1 MRANNHGTKGF
12 PKHMSSR
19 QTTTIIASSGSV
31 RATFAAA
38 FLSVALAQT
47 AYAIPG
53 ALNGAFAAEF
63 HATGAGLTWITAI
76 FEIGIVAFELTFGL
90 LGDLFGRKKLMV
102 AGSVLVIIGAA
113 LSALANTIGF
123 MILAQAVIGIGAG
136 LLFPIGLAM
145 VAALTPN
152 PAKRARVIATWA
164 GFLSLGAVISPVMAG
179 VTDQIFTVPGA
190 EPGAPNVF
198 SGWRVSYWVIVAVAI
213 VLAFMSMA
221 TRDSSAPAG
230 RKLDIPGQVTFAV
243 GLIAV
248 LYATVTAVD
257 SGWSAWQVIAGY
269 VIGGVVLVA
278 FIVIELKTEAPL
290 LHLSLF
296 QNRAF
301 SIGSIV
307 AVTGMFAF
315 LATAFSTSISVGA
328 LAQSPVWVLGVL
340 FVCIQGPAF
349 VLAPVVGRL
358 IHSVSPRWI
367 LTSGFALIAA
377 SGFWLSTYKV
387 GVPTQFGGVPWQ
399 SFIVPLLLLG
409 AGFALTIGSITAVAL
424 NTVEP
429 HEIGM
434 ASATT
439 SLMRDLGFTLGPV
452 VGSAIAFGLGA
463 AAFAAPIAGVLSGA
477 GLPAE
482 AATNLSHV
490 PPLAWLSGWDGV
502 VGQFAGQMS
511 ASGAPQAAVDGA
523 VSALTHAQGN
533 VMGLAGASLGSGF
546 QVVYR
551 VAAIAATVS
560 ALLTLFIPS
569 RNVDAPVT
577 DEELART
584 VEVSAETQ
592 A

>member
-1 MRANNHGTKGF
+1 
-12 PKHMSSR
+12 MSST
-19 QTTTIIASSGSV
+19 QTTTIIASRGSV

-63 HATGAGLTWITAI
+63 HASGAGLTWITAI

-102 AGSVLVIIGAA
+102 AGSALVIVGAA
-113 LSALANTIGF
+113 LSAVAGTIGF
-123 MILAQAVIGIGAG
+123 MIFAQAVIGIGAG

-145 VAALTPN
+145 VAALTPD
-152 PAKRARVIATWA
+152 PRRRARVIAMWA

-179 VTDQIFTVPGA
+179 LTDQFFTVPGA
-190 EPGAPNVF
+190 APGAPNVF
-198 SGWRVSYWVIVAVAI
+198 SGWRVSYWVIVVVAI
-213 VLAFMSMA
+213 VLVFVSLA

-230 RKLDIPGQVTFAV
+230 RKLDIPGQITFAV

-269 VIGGVVLVA
+269 IVGAVTLAA
-278 FIVIELKTEAPL
+278 FIVIELRSKAPL

-296 QNRAF
+296 KNRAY

-307 AVTGMFAF
+307 AVIGMFAF

-328 LAQSPVWVLGVL
+328 LQQSPVWVLGVL

-349 VLAPVVGRL
+349 VLAPLVGRL

-367 LTSGFALIAA
+367 LTVGFAFIAA
-377 SGFWLSTYKV
+377 SGYWLSTYKV
-387 GVPTQFGGVPWQ
+387 GVPAQFGGAPWQ
-399 SFIVPLLLLG
+399 DFLAPLLLLG
-409 AGFALTIGSITAVAL
+409 IGFALTIGSITAVAI
-424 NTVEP
+424 NTVQP

-463 AAFAAPIAGVLSGA
+463 AAFAAPIAGVLTGA

-482 AATNLSHV
+482 AVAGLSQV

-502 VGQFAGQMS
+502 VGQFAAQLG
-511 ASGAPQAAVDGA
+511 ASGAPQATVDGA
-523 VSALTHAQGN
+523 IAALSGSQGDI
-533 VMGLAGASLGSGF
+533 MGLAGASLGSGF
-546 QVVYR
+546 QVVYL
-551 VAAIAATVS
+551 VAAIAATAS
-560 ALLTLFIPS
+560 AVLTLFIPS
-569 RNVDAPVT
+569 NRADVPVT
-577 DEELART
+577 DAELAKT
-584 VEVSAETQ
+584 VKVEATEV
-592 A
+592 

>member
-1 MRANNHGTKGF
+1 MTS
-12 PKHMSSR
+12 P
-19 QTTTIIASSGSV
+19 QTTTIIATRGSV

-53 ALNGAFAAEF
+53 ALNGTFAAEF
-63 HATGAGLTWITAI
+63 QTSGAGLTWITAI

-90 LGDLFGRKKLMV
+90 LGDLFGRKKLLV
-102 AGSVLVIIGAA
+102 AGGVFVVLGAA
-113 LSALANTIGF
+113 LSAVANSTGF
-123 MILAQAVIGIGAG
+123 MIAAQAVIGIGAG

-145 VAALTPN
+145 VSALTPD

-179 VTDQIFTVPGA
+179 LTDQFLSIPG
-190 EPGAPNVF
+190 VF
-198 SGWRVSYWVIVAVAI
+198 SGWRVSYWIIVAVAI
-213 VLAFMSMA
+213 VLVGISLT

-230 RKLDIPGQVTFAV
+230 RKLDIPGQVTFAL
-243 GLIAV
+243 GLISV

-257 SGWSAWQVIAGY
+257 AGWAAPQVIAGY
-269 VIGGVVLVA
+269 IVGAGLLVA
-278 FIVIELKTEAPL
+278 FIVIELKSKAPL

-296 QNRAF
+296 KNPAF

-307 AVTGMFAF
+307 AVIGMFAF
-315 LATAFSTSISVGA
+315 LSICFATSISEGA

-340 FVCIQGPAF
+340 FVCIQLPAF

-367 LTSGFALIAA
+367 LTVGFALIAA
-377 SGFWLSTYKV
+377 SGYWLSTFTV
-387 GVPTQFGGVPWQ
+387 GVPAQFGGTPWQ
-399 SFIVPLLLLG
+399 EFVVPLLLLG
-409 AGFALTIGSITAVAL
+409 VGFALTIGSITAVAI
-424 NTVEP
+424 NTVQP

-463 AAFAAPIAGVLSGA
+463 AAFAAPIAGVLTGA
-477 GLPAE
+477 GLPTDAV
-482 AATNLSHV
+482 AGLSQV

-502 VGQFAGQMS
+502 VATFMGQLT
-511 ASGAPQAAVDGA
+511 ASGAPQATIDGA
-523 VSALTHAQGN
+523 VSALTASQGDI
-533 VMGLAGASLGSGF
+533 MGLAGASLGSGF
-546 QVVYR
+546 QVVYL
-551 VAAIAATVS
+551 VGGIAATVS
-560 ALLTLFIPS
+560 AVLTLFMPGKKA
-569 RNVDAPVT
+569 DAPVT
-577 DEELART
+577 AEDLAKT
-584 VEVSAETQ
+584 VKVEAADVA
-592 A
+592 

>member
-1 MRANNHGTKGF
+1 
-12 PKHMSSR
+12 MSAP
-19 QTTTIIASSGSV
+19 QTTTVIAARGSV

-63 HATGAGLTWITAI
+63 HASGAGLTWITAI

-90 LGDLFGRKKLMV
+90 LGDLFGRKKLLVAGGVLVV
-102 AGSVLVIIGAA
+102 AGSA
-113 LSALANTIGF
+113 LSAVATTIGF
-123 MILAQAVIGIGAG
+123 MIFAQAVIGIGAG

-145 VAALTPN
+145 VAALTPD
-152 PAKRARVIATWA
+152 PAKRARVIALWA

-179 VTDQIFTVPGA
+179 LTDQFFTVAGSTA
-190 EPGAPNVF
+190 GAPNVF
-198 SGWRVSYWVIVAVAI
+198 SGWRVSYWIIAAVAI
-213 VLAFMSMA
+213 ALVGISTA

-230 RKLDIPGQVTFAV
+230 RKLDIPGQVTFAL

-257 SGWSAWQVIAGY
+257 SGWTAPQ
-269 VIGGVVLVA
+269 VIGGYIVGAILLAA
-278 FIVIELKTEAPL
+278 FVVIELRTKAPL

-296 QNRAF
+296 KNRAF
-301 SIGSIV
+301 AIGSIV
-307 AVTGMFAF
+307 AVIGMFAF
-315 LATAFSTSISVGA
+315 LAICFSTSISEGA

-340 FVCIQGPAF
+340 FVCIQLPAF
-349 VLAPVVGRL
+349 VLAPLVGRL

-367 LTSGFALIAA
+367 LTVGFACIAI
-377 SGFWLSTYKV
+377 SGYWLSTYTV
-387 GVPTQFGGVPWQ
+387 GVPAQFGGTPWQ
-399 SFIVPLLLLG
+399 AFLAPLLVLG
-409 AGFALTIGSITAVAL
+409 LGFALTIGSITAVAI
-424 NTVEP
+424 NTVQP

-452 VGSAIAFGLGA
+452 VGAAIAFGIGA
-463 AAFAAPIAGVLSGA
+463 AAFAAPIVGVLTGT

-482 AATNLSHV
+482 AVGGLSHV

-502 VGQFAGQMS
+502 VGQFAAQMS
-511 ASGAPQAAVDGA
+511 ASGAPATAVDGA
-523 VSALTHAQGN
+523 VSALQGAQGDI
-533 VMGLAGASLGSGF
+533 MGLAGSTLGSGF
-546 QVVYR
+546 QVVYL
-551 VAAIAATVS
+551 VAATAATVS
-560 ALLTLFIPS
+560 AMLTLFFIPS
-569 RNVDAPVT
+569 KRVDTPVT

-584 VEVSAETQ
+584 VKVEAPTES
-592 A
+592 